1 MASPISRK
9 LKSEN
14 LKNYE
19 KVRSLAAD
27 GMTVA
32 QISAVLGISSRTF
45 YIHLKK
51 DKKLLKAYEEGQQ
64 AGVGEVVHALKDL
77 IRKGNLGAIIFWL
90 KNKDPDNWKD
100 DRSLNVK
107 AAVKRITAD
116 MSDDELMAVVAEGN
130 TGPQTADQ
138 ASTSETATDPENL
151 SSEGLSD
158 GGE

>member
-1 MASPISRK
+1 MASSISRK

-51 DKKLLKAYEEGQQ
+51 DKQLLKAYEEGQQ
-64 AGVGEVVHALKDL
+64 AGVGEVGHALKDL

-90 KNKDPDNWKD
+90 
-100 DRSLNVK
+100 
-107 AAVKRITAD
+107 
-116 MSDDELMAVVAEGN
+116 
-130 TGPQTADQ
+130 
-138 ASTSETATDPENL
+138 
-151 SSEGLSD
+151 
-158 GGE
+158 